1 MHYSGAWWEEGV
13 TKFASVRYLVGRGS
27 KAMEI
32 ELRIN

>member
-1 MHYSGAWWEEGV
+1 MGERGHQIRFGAH
-13 TKFASVRYLVGRGS
+13 LVGRGS